1 MCIRDRDYGLEAV
14 AVDLVVNGSE
24 VPALP
29 AAAATKDL
37 LNADPVWRGE
47 EKVSLGALSEKYE
60 NLEEVRMS
68 VLVTDNL
75 PESLGGP
82 NVGRSDWLVVKI
94 DRNADSLAR
103 QEIRAQQSD
112 VRETINEAIR
122 ETTEAKDRMEWH
134 KEDVKKE
141 ELPEQAEKHLAE
153 ARDKLANAQEQL
165 EDLAERM
172 ENGVQAARAEDVREA
187 AEEVAESRE
196 RLEETPLQDTPEARE
211 EELAEARQAA
221 EEALS
226 LIHI

>member
-1 MCIRDRDYGLEAV
+1 MMLYHELGREIEGLRFPVKVEKDAVPQVSLLAPTQPELRLRPDEQVRLEYEVLEDYGLEAV

-122 ETTEAKDRMEWH
+122 ETREAKDRMEWH

-165 EDLAERM
+165 EDL
-172 ENGVQAARAEDVREA
+172 
-187 AEEVAESRE
+187 
-196 RLEETPLQDTPEARE
+196 
-211 EELAEARQAA
+211 
-221 EEALS
+221 S